1 MRWKAL
7 EFLGKSHSSDK
18 ITYGFKS
25 RNYPPI
31 VHELENFENELL
43 FLIKNIQFRKVNNNF
58 QSQLNED
65 IKQIKG
71 DSRIFVPADKSRNIY
86 KMDKETYEKLLHE
99 NITKTY
105 KKTDKKRVRAINVDA
120 KKIATHLELEDR
132 IEKMQESECYITV
145 KDHKEDFPH
154 KISCRLINPS
164 KSDIGKLSKIILD
177 KINSDLH
184 SSL

>member
-1 MRWKAL
+1 MRRKAL
-7 EFLGKSHSSDK
+7 EFLGKLHSSDK
-18 ITYGFKS
+18 VTYGFKS

-58 QSQLNED
+58 QSQLNEN

-71 DSRIFVPADKSRNIY
+71 DSKIFVPADKFRNIY

-105 KKTDKKRVRAINVDA
+105 KKTGKKRVGAINIDA
-120 KKIATHLELEDR
+120 KKIATH
-132 IEKMQESECYITV
+132 
-145 KDHKEDFPH
+145 
-154 KISCRLINPS
+154 
-164 KSDIGKLSKIILD
+164 
-177 KINSDLH
+177 
-184 SSL
+184 